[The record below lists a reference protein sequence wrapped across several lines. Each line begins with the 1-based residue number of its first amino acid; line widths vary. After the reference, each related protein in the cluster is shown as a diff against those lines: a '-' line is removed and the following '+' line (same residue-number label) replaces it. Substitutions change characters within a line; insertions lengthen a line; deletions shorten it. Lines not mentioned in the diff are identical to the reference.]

1 MIRASGEGCSM
12 PEGLRQSLPSL
23 QVCQDHDTQELE
35 DIEKEE
41 NVQEG
46 LDGRITGSW
55 AARYGWA

>member
-1 MIRASGEGCSM
+1 M